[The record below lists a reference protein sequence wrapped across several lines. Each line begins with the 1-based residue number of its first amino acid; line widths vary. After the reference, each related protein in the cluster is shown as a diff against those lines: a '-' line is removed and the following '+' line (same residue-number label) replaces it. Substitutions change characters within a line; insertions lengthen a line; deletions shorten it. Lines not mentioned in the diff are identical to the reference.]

1 MPFPFFVILIAG
13 ATSFCLTAVLF
24 LLVRG
29 MPRTEPGAGWWA
41 ISSLAAGLGYVSL
54 LILSSV
60 GQPNDGEA
68 VYNILFVIWV
78 MALVSGGRK
87 FLNQGGFEKTL
98 FIISAAT
105 CLWLVVFYFVYPM
118 FLPAAIG
125 VSLFCGGMNLYLGW
139 LWARRTDKPTA
150 IHFTLIGAL
159 WISGLHWLDYSILRP
174 VEWFA
179 PIGFTICAVISV
191 VVNGALAVLVIEQF
205 RRRTENAEQDA
216 ILAARRDALTGLNNR
231 FAMDMFFEQAVAN
244 ATRHDKRLAMLF
256 LDLDGFKAINDTHGH
271 KTGDLVLV
279 AIAER
284 LKSAFR
290 DTDIVARIGGD
301 EFVTILVDI
310 DSHDS
315 GGAQTTAE
323 KLLNL
328 IGEPIELGDITCR
341 VRASIGISFFPDHG
355 TTLNHMMLAADKA
368 MYTAKTSG
376 KNAFSVAT

>member
-125 VSLFCGGMNLYLGW
+125 VSLYCGGMNLYLGW
-139 LWARRTDKPTA
+139 LWARRTEKLTA
-150 IHFTLIGAL
+150 IHYTLIGAL
-159 WISGLHWLDYSILRP
+159 WISGLHWLDYPVLRP

-191 VVNGALAVLVIEQF
+191 VINGSLAVLVIEQF
-205 RRRTENAEQDA
+205 RRRTENAEQA
-216 ILAARRDALTGLNNR
+216 AVLAARSDALTGLNNR
-231 FAMDMFFEQAVAN
+231 FALDMFFEQAVAN
-244 ATRHDKRLAMLF
+244 ATRHDNRLAMLF

-279 AIAER
+279 AIANR

-310 DSHDS
+310 DSDNA

-323 KLLNL
+323 KLLSL
-328 IGEPIELGDITCR
+328 IGEPIELGDITCQ

-355 TTLNHMMLAADKA
+355 ATLNHMMLAADKA
-368 MYTAKTSG
+368 MYAAKTSG

>member
-323 KLLNL
+323 KLLSL